1 MSALVISG
9 AIYAVLFVF
18 AEPIVQVFSGQD
30 QYLKEISVI
39 GVKIY
44 FIGTF
49 FNGINV
55 FLASFLSA
63 TSKYGQGMAISIL
76 RSSVILIPA
85 VILLSVA
92 FGINGV
98 WMSFVATE
106 LIVCVL
112 SLIFTVRLLKEFKN
126 KAV

>member
-1 MSALVISG
+1 M
-9 AIYAVLFVF
+9 LFVF

-76 RSSVILIPA
+76 RSSVVLIPA

-112 SLIFTVRLLKEFKN
+112 SLIFTVKLLKEFKN

>member
-1 MSALVISG
+1 
-9 AIYAVLFVF
+9 
-18 AEPIVQVFSGQD
+18 
-30 QYLKEISVI
+30 
-39 GVKIY
+39 
-44 FIGTF
+44 
-49 FNGINV
+49 
-55 FLASFLSA
+55 
-63 TSKYGQGMAISIL
+63 MAISIL
-76 RSSVILIPA
+76 RSSVVLIPA

-112 SLIFTVRLLKEFKN
+112 SLIFTVKLLKEFKS